1 MSLIVDI
8 RKDFGKFRL
17 RAAFEA
23 QNGITGLLGA
33 SGCGKSVTLKCIAGI
48 QRPDAG
54 TILLDGR
61 PLFDSQRHID
71 LPPQKRRVGYLFQ
84 NYALFPNMTV
94 QQNIAAGV
102 RERRGRDETVAGLVR
117 SFHLE
122 GTEHKYPR
130 QLSGGPWPASWPAA
144 RRSCCWTSPFPL
156 WTAT

>member
-71 LPPQKRRVGYLFQ
+71 LPPQKRRS
-84 NYALFPNMTV
+84 ATCSKTM
-94 QQNIAAGV
+94 
-102 RERRGRDETVAGLVR
+102 R
-117 SFHLE
+117 
-122 GTEHKYPR
+122 
-130 QLSGGPWPASWPAA
+130 
-144 RRSCCWTSPFPL
+144 CSP
-156 WTAT
+156 T